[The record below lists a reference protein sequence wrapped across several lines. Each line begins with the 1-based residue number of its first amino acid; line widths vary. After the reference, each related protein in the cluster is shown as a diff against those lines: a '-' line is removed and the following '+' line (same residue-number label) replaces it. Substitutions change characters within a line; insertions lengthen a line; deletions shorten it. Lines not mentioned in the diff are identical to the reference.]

1 MGAGL
6 HKQPSNHEDIFL
18 RRDVALTKY
27 QVQQLAL
34 LYLALHKLLHKPIV
48 ECWIYFLALEHSW
61 GLEFNSTD
69 QGPSFE
75 NNRKKNRPSTSF
87 GFKLYSPLPIGFY
100 HVSLSQWFEIILR
113 NSTKDSFDIAGIFM
127 TSDSFPVSFSSM
139 KWFHQAKDIRYLLKI
154 SVLFIIPPHFR
165 YAPPPSYGWFMF
177 T

>member
-1 MGAGL
+1 MNAGL

-34 LYLALHKLLHKPIV
+34 LYLALQKLLHKPIV

-75 NNRKKNRPSTSF
+75 NNSKRTDPQPALASNYIHRHLLDFIMSAYHNDL
-87 GFKLYSPLPIGFY
+87 KLSYEIQLRIHSILQAYLWHQIRSQYLFLPWNG
-100 HVSLSQWFEIILR
+100 
-113 NSTKDSFDIAGIFM
+113 STK
-127 TSDSFPVSFSSM
+127 P
-139 KWFHQAKDIRYLLKI
+139 KI
-154 SVLFIIPPHFR
+154 
-165 YAPPPSYGWFMF
+165 
-177 T
+177 